1 MSQIEQALTVIDTG
15 IEALELIYNKET
27 VDFVSEECISMLA
40 RLIRDELAFRSGII
54 REELQRSKRKEV

>member
-15 IEALELIYNKET
+15 IEALELIYNKEA
-27 VDFVSEECISMLA
+27 VDFVSEECILMLA

-54 REELQRSKRKEV
+54 REELQRSKRKAT